1 MGYRPIQEI
10 VTGSAEISDGAI
22 VNADVNASAAI
33 AWGKLNLSG
42 RYVEIT
48 DTSESAAVNT
58 FYLTNNAGQVTITM
72 PATAAVGD
80 EVAVIGKGSG
90 GWKIAQNAGQ
100 TIYFGDQNTTAGA
113 GGYLESTNRRDCV
126 SLVCV
131 TDDSEFEV
139 INSIGN
145 ITYV

>member
-100 TIYFGDQNTTAGA
+100 TIHFGDQNTTAGT
-113 GGYLESTNRRDCV
+113 GGSLESTDRYDAIKV
-126 SLVCV
+126 VCMTVNSDFV
-131 TDDSEFEV
+131 TK
-139 INSIGN
+139 NAIGN
-145 ITYV
+145 LTVT